1 MICIR
6 VDIAGPLTS
15 MQHLTLQK
23 PLNATLPLRARP
35 KAVAAAV
42 ATMLLTFPPAAAMAA
57 TATSAG
63 SGAAAITVDSAP
75 GISTAKS
82 ATTASTAARPVATS
96 ASTATQDVA
105 STSSAASMVT
115 MSLAAQKTEN
125 VVTGHPSR
133 ETLERTLPAMA
144 QIQPDTRLV
153 VHVRPAGSGK
163 VLAVSVIPG
172 QKVKRGEGLIDYTDH
187 ALHVTQLQRAQAQA
201 ALAAARAEQ
210 TDARLAYDRGR
221 ALVGATVSQGELQ
234 RRTAMLQQA
243 DANLAARE
251 ADVGTI
257 SHRFQE
263 EYTSVTERIDEDER
277 STLLSPVDGVVQS
290 IAAAPGADIEAGTD
304 VATVAD
310 LSHVWFVAWIAPEN
324 AAQLSPG
331 GRFDARPAGQG
342 TNNGDDAQTEGDETW
357 PWSGKIA
364 SIDQTADPT
373 NGLLRVIAEVAN
385 PDGALRPGAMLDA
398 RLHTTAQQTGVTV
411 PSDAVQR
418 IDGRDFVFVQETP
431 ERFRPA
437 PVVTGLENGG
447 RVIIRSGLRGD
458 ETIVTQGA
466 FVLKSIG
473 AVAQLGDDD

>member
-1 MICIR
+1 
-6 VDIAGPLTS
+6 
-15 MQHLTLQK
+15 
-23 PLNATLPLRARP
+23 
-35 KAVAAAV
+35 
-42 ATMLLTFPPAAAMAA
+42 
-57 TATSAG
+57 
-63 SGAAAITVDSAP
+63 
-75 GISTAKS
+75 
-82 ATTASTAARPVATS
+82 
-96 ASTATQDVA
+96 
-105 STSSAASMVT
+105 
-115 MSLAAQKTEN
+115 
-125 VVTGHPSR
+125 
-133 ETLERTLPAMA
+133 MA